1 MLKVPCQRYSENDAK
16 MRNFITLHLLGL
28 FCCEKVLE
36 REKKE
41 SGERTRQQKQTEEG
55 EKKVLRML
63 EAQGRVCF
71 GAVWWHLWQEGTAGS
86 DSTRGTR
93 GQGMAGLPFAQHSN

>member
-41 SGERTRQQKQTEEG
+41 SGERTRQQKQAEEG
-55 EKKVLRML
+55 EKS
-63 EAQGRVCF
+63 AQDVG
-71 GAVWWHLWQEGTAGS
+71 
-86 DSTRGTR
+86 STRQSLFWGCLVAPV
-93 GQGMAGLPFAQHSN
+93 AGGHSRL